1 MKFFVSLLLGL
12 SLLSS
17 GFFISGC
24 KAPAKTAETKKEVPP
39 ATKEVVKKAVK
50 EAAKEA
56 AAAPETPKPAQQVK
70 ETTPPATVEVD
81 PEKVVV
87 TVNDTK
93 ILEKQVTEECDK
105 NVEKQAAQMAKNGW
119 QTDEASKKMMRENF
133 RDNVLNM
140 LTEKALITEQL
151 KANKI
156 EVAVADVDARFLD
169 AVKAAG
175 RTPEQAEQDVKQ
187 QGMTLKDVKEQIYWQ
202 VAIEK
207 LFAAKTKEKD
217 VTEAD
222 AKKFYDENPK
232 YFEEPEQVQASHILI
247 KPNTSDP
254 NVEPASAKAAARIKA
269 EGLLK
274 QIKNG
279 ADFAELA
286 KANSDCPSKERGGD
300 LGSFGRGQMVKPFED
315 VAFAMKVGD
324 VSDIV
329 ETQFGY
335 HIIKVTGHKDARKHS
350 FDEMKARITEEL
362 KRQKIGQFWQQFSG
376 ELHKNAKIEWSPE
389 EKTRRDKKEKEQ
401 REQMEIPKQP
411 QPQAEQK

>member
-1 MKFFVSLLLGL
+1 MKLFVSLLISISL
-12 SLLSS
+12 LLSS
-17 GFFISGC
+17 FATAAA
-24 KAPAKTAETKKEVPP
+24 KDKNTAAPAGKAETKSTETKKEAKPTEQKNETVKESIKPTENKATDQTKETVLPP
-39 ATKEVVKKAVK
+39 A
-50 EAAKEA
+50 
-56 AAAPETPKPAQQVK
+56 
-70 ETTPPATVEVD
+70 VEVD

-93 ILEKQVTEECDK
+93 IREKQVTEECDK

-119 QTDEASKKMMRENF
+119 QTDEASKKMMREHF

-140 LTEKALITEQL
+140 LIEKALITEQL

-156 EVAVADVDARFLD
+156 EVAAADVDARFLD

-202 VAIEK
+202 VGIEK
-207 LFAAKTKEKD
+207 LFAAKAKEKD

-222 AKKFYDENPK
+222 AKKFYDENPQ
-232 YFEEPEQVQASHILI
+232 YFAEQVQASHILI
-247 KPNTSDP
+247 KPDTSDP
-254 NVEPASAKAAARIKA
+254 NVEPASAKATARIKA

-315 VAFAMKVGD
+315 VAFAMKVSD

-335 HIIKVTGHKDARKHS
+335 HIIKLTGHKEKPS
-350 FDEMKARITEEL
+350 FDEKKALITEEL

-389 EKTRRDKKEKEQ
+389 EKARRDQKEKEQ

>member
-87 TVNDTK
+87 TVNGTK
-93 ILEKQVTEECDK
+93 IREKQVTEECDK

-119 QTDEASKKMMRENF
+119 QTDEASKKMMREHF

-169 AVKAAG
+169 AVKAARTG
-175 RTPEQAEQDVKQ
+175 RT
-187 QGMTLKDVKEQIYWQ
+187 
-202 VAIEK
+202 
-207 LFAAKTKEKD
+207 
-217 VTEAD
+217 
-222 AKKFYDENPK
+222 
-232 YFEEPEQVQASHILI
+232 
-247 KPNTSDP
+247 
-254 NVEPASAKAAARIKA
+254 
-269 EGLLK
+269 
-274 QIKNG
+274 
-279 ADFAELA
+279 
-286 KANSDCPSKERGGD
+286 
-300 LGSFGRGQMVKPFED
+300 GR
-315 VAFAMKVGD
+315 
-324 VSDIV
+324 
-329 ETQFGY
+329 
-335 HIIKVTGHKDARKHS
+335 
-350 FDEMKARITEEL
+350 
-362 KRQKIGQFWQQFSG
+362 
-376 ELHKNAKIEWSPE
+376 
-389 EKTRRDKKEKEQ
+389 
-401 REQMEIPKQP
+401 
-411 QPQAEQK
+411 